1 MSRFPRPNT
10 SGTAFAKTPPAHA
23 AAPVMRISPINRAR
37 LALLAAIALAAAFL
51 LSASRVQAQFIPSV
65 GLHGYLNESVDFGAE
80 TPVDQIELEG
90 RSGFHVGFDVR
101 TSKKMLYLQP
111 GLHYYRTKT
120 DVVNLREVGVPSDF
134 GEQRHAALKIPALAG
149 LRLGVNKL
157 AAVHLQ
163 GGPIATVRLKER
175 LTSDLGGMR
184 DLSFGMAAGVAV
196 DLLSFNVH
204 ARYEWGLTPAFEHQ
218 AGNAD
223 VLMVGVGLAF

>member
-1 MSRFPRPNT
+1 MTR
-10 SGTAFAKTPPAHA
+10 
-23 AAPVMRISPINRAR
+23 SPLLRTRLTLAGA
-37 LALLAAIALAAAFL
+37 LALTLLCLAVAQR
-51 LSASRVQAQFIPSV
+51 ASAQFIPSV
-65 GLHGYLNESVDFGAE
+65 GLHGYLTERVDFDGDV
-80 TPVDQIELEG
+80 PVEEVRLDG

-134 GEQRHAALKIPALAG
+134 GEQRHSSLKIPALAG

-163 GGPIATVRLKER
+163 AGPVATVRLRER
-175 LTSDLGGMR
+175 LVNDLGGMR
-184 DLSFGMAAGVAV
+184 DLSFGMSAGVAV

-204 ARYEWGLTPAFEHQ
+204 ARYEWGLTPAFEAQ
-218 AGNAD
+218 DSGTD
-223 VLMVGVGLAF
+223 VLLVGVGLAF

>member
-1 MSRFPRPNT
+1 MHPYTRPQT
-10 SGTAFAKTPPAHA
+10 TGTAVAKTRHA
-23 AAPVMRISPINRAR
+23 AAPDMSLSPRNRTR
-37 LALLAAIALAAAFL
+37 LVLLGAIALTTTFL
-51 LSASRVQAQFIPSV
+51 LIVTRAQAQFIPSA
-65 GLHGYLNESVDFGAE
+65 GLHGYLTERVDLSGDV
-80 TPVDQIELEG
+80 PVDQIALEG

-120 DVVNLREVGVPSDF
+120 EVSDLREIGVPSDF
-134 GEQRHAALKIPALAG
+134 GEQRHSSLKIPALAG

-163 GGPIATVRLKER
+163 GGPVATVRLKER

-196 DLLSFNVH
+196 DLLSFNLH

-218 AGNAD
+218 PGGAD
-223 VLMVGVGLAF
+223 VLTVGVGLAF